1 MDNAPDKP
9 DRELKNKLENEI
21 LYLINISIKAYKQ
34 ALERGYIYES
44 ENTKRMVAELYSDS
58 DSLQAFLDEC
68 TRAEKNDRVSKSQLY
83 QEYLTF
89 CDVEGREPLAKHS
102 FNRKM
107 RSKGFAEYKSGVDSW
122 RGLTLIDWNNQNPF
136 VKG

>member
-89 CDVEGREPLAKHS
+89 CDVEGREPLQKHS
-102 FNRKM
+102 FNRKL
-107 RSKGFAEYKSGVDSW
+107 RNKGFIEYRYHSECWKDIQLLDW
-122 RGLTLIDWNNQNPF
+122 RNANPF
-136 VKG
+136 TK